1 MRQPQPPRKRVAND
15 RRSEDD
21 IPRDDFE
28 EWPKFRGETKDPMS
42 VAFKA
47 PQISQNIIL

>member
-1 MRQPQPPRKRVAND
+1 MHQPQPPRKRDASD
-15 RRSEDD
+15 RLAEDE

-28 EWPKFRGETKDPMS
+28 EWPRFCGSAKDPTA
-42 VAFKA
+42 VGFKA